1 MRDTRRRRVVLVVLL
16 LASLTLIALGGGNS
30 GPGKALRSAG
40 GAVFGPV
47 QRAVAAAWQPVHE
60 FFGGLGR
67 DEQARLDQLQKE
79 NDQLRLADR
88 AHEYDH
94 SRAAE
99 LDALLK
105 IAGLGQYTIVP
116 AQVIGISPAQ
126 GFSNTVLVDAGG
138 QDGLKVGMT
147 VIDGDGLVGRV
158 KSVTRST
165 ATVLLAI
172 DPQYKVGSRL
182 ATTLDLG
189 YVSGA
194 GTDQPMQYVPFDPQ
208 QVMAPGTIVVTTQ
221 KPDLSVPGGIPIG
234 TLLSAQGPVGSN
246 NRSATLRPFVDFA
259 SLDLVG
265 IVVVLPRTD
274 PRDSVLPKPTPSPS
288 TPGPSGA
295 PSAGATAT
303 AGATASTSSRPRSTA
318 SPSKS

>member
-47 QRAVAAAWQPVHE
+47 QRAVAAAFRPVHDL
-60 FFGGLGR
+60 FGGLGR
-67 DEQARLDQLQKE
+67 DDQARLQQLQRE
-79 NDQLRLADR
+79 NDQLRLQER
-88 AHEYDH
+88 AHDFDH
-94 SRAAE
+94 ARAAE

-105 IAGLGQYTIVP
+105 VAGLGQYTIVP
-116 AQVIGISPAQ
+116 AQVIGFSPAQ
-126 GFSNTVLVDAGG
+126 GFSNTVLVDAGTR
-138 QDGLKVGMT
+138 DGLKLGMT
-147 VIDGDGLVGRV
+147 VINGDGLVGRV
-158 KSVTRST
+158 KAVTAST

-172 DPQYKVGSRL
+172 DPQYKVGARL

-189 YVSGA
+189 YVSGS

-208 QVMAPGTIVVTTQ
+208 EVMAPDTVVVTWQ
-221 KPDLSVPGGIPIG
+221 KAELNVPGGIPIG
-234 TLLSAQGPVGSN
+234 TLVSAQGPVGSN

-274 PRDSVLPKPTPSPS
+274 PRDSVLPTPSPS
-288 TPGPSGA
+288 PSPSTSTSTTSSPGPS
-295 PSAGATAT
+295 
-303 AGATASTSSRPRSTA
+303 ASHT
-318 SPSKS
+318 

>member
-16 LASLTLIALGGGNS
+16 LASLTLIALGGGSS

-47 QRAVAAAWQPVHE
+47 QRAAAAAFRPVHD
-60 FFGGLGR
+60 FFGGLGH
-67 DEQARLDQLQKE
+67 DQQVRLDQLQKE
-79 NDQLRLADR
+79 NDRLRLQER
-88 AHEYDH
+88 ANDFDH
-94 SRAAE
+94 ARAAE

-126 GFSNTVLVDAGG
+126 GFSNTVLVDAGSR
-138 QDGLKVGMT
+138 DGLKVGMT
-147 VIDGDGLVGRV
+147 VINGDGLVGRV
-158 KSVTRST
+158 KAVTAST

-172 DPQYKVGSRL
+172 DPQYKVGTRL

-194 GTDQPMQYVPFDPQ
+194 GTGQPMQYVPFDPQ
-208 QVMAPGTIVVTTQ
+208 QVMAPGTVVVTWQ
-221 KPDLSVPGGIPIG
+221 QAALNVPGGIPVG
-234 TLLSAQGPVGSN
+234 TLVSAQGPVGSN
-246 NRSATLRPFVDFA
+246 NRSATLRPFVSFA

-265 IVVVLPRTD
+265 IVIVLPRTD
-274 PRDSVLPKPTPSPS
+274 PRDSVLPSPPPRPSPS
-288 TPGPSGA
+288 
-295 PSAGATAT
+295 
-303 AGATASTSSRPRSTA
+303 STA
-318 SPSKS
+318 SPGSTATSTASPNPSASHT